1 MRVLT
6 ILLLLLTLA
15 VPAGAGELYGPQR
28 IADGVFALLA
38 RPGTEAT
45 ANALLVAGDHG
56 AVIVG
61 EHFTARSIEG
71 LLQATAEVT
80 DQPVRQMVLVHHHQ
94 GYTHVDFDFPPGIE
108 VITGWQ
114 SWQALA
120 SEARQVDFPVF
131 FFREGLTLKLGRRTL
146 VLTNLGPAHTNGDL
160 VAFVPE
166 TKTLYCGDIF
176 YPDSVGYLAEGHMQ
190 EWVLALEFLQ
200 SLNADRIVAGT
211 GTVSDRRA
219 LTEFTTFFRAFLTE
233 VIRHLEAGH
242 SLRQTLN
249 DFRMEPWRH
258 RQDYTRYM
266 ATNIEHAYNQLKNA
280 ISPKK

>member
-1 MRVLT
+1 MRALT

-15 VPAGAGELYGPQR
+15 VPAGAGELYGPRR

-71 LLQATAEVT
+71 LFQATAEVT
-80 DQPVRQMVLVHHHQ
+80 DQPVRQMVLVHHHR

-131 FFREGLTLKLGRRTL
+131 FFREGLTLRLGGRTL
-146 VLTNLGPAHTNGDL
+146 VLSNLGPAHTNGDL
-160 VAFVPE
+160 VAFIPE
-166 TKTLYCGDIF
+166 TKTLYCGDLF
-176 YPDSVGYLAEGHMQ
+176 YPASVGYLAEGFMQ

-200 SLNADRIVAGT
+200 SLEANRVVAGT
-211 GTVSDRRA
+211 GPVSDGRA
-219 LTEFTTFFRAFLTE
+219 LAEFTTFFRAFLTE

-249 DFRMEPWRH
+249 DFRMAEWRH
-258 RQDYTRYM
+258 RQDYDRYM
-266 ATNIEHAYNQLKNA
+266 AANIEHAYNQLKNS